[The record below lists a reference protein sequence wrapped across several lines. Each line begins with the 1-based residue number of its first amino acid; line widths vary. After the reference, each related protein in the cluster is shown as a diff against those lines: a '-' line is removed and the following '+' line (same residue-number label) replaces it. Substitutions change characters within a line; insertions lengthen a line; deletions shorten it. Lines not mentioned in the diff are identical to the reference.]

1 MQSVYLSKGRELLKL
16 LINNGFEGY
25 FVGECVRNTIMNI
38 DFSRSDIVTNAR
50 IDDLKRIN
58 NYIFNDSATYIDDN
72 TIKVVYNDY
81 DFYFKSFSALENQMN
96 DNRTKLT
103 KHYSSNLLDEL
114 ATRDFTIDAIAM
126 SYSGK
131 VTDAYNGVDD
141 IKAKRIRT
149 ITNPKIRFNNYP
161 LEILEAIKLVGELK
175 FQVSDKTYQAMVK
188 KAKLLITQNK
198 EEIFDYM
205 DAILHAKYS
214 KKAFAYLLSRGIYK
228 NIPSLDK
235 GLKAISHTNKD
246 ISIEELLLASF
257 VLNGEIDRDYLTYIE
272 DRETFE
278 AIFNLAMSQK
288 KGIYE
293 PFVLFK
299 NGEKVA
305 IEANFINYL
314 IGRDHIRAKAISKD
328 YNELKI
334 KSYNDLA
341 YDVLEI
347 SKITNFD
354 RENET
359 IKEIIDN
366 VVLNILSETL
376 RNDHDEIERFVLK
389 ELTTKGIYFDIE
401 RKEEKVI
408 VKRDDDEVI
417 QSSIN
422 ADYTPSYNLT
432 DDELAI
438 SESMK
443 EEESE
448 SDADLTNHRLR
459 ILEERLNEQDRLL
472 QEKNERLQELENQ
485 KILETTQKL
494 VSSGLDAIKHD
505 TQLASMI
512 KNVDDFELE
521 YRNFIIEYLEKEK
534 KNDEQL

>member
-161 LEILEAIKLVGELK
+161 LEILGAIKLVGELK

-198 EEIFDYM
+198 EEIFNYM

-257 VLNGEIDRDYLTYIE
+257 VLNGEIDRDYKTALYW
-272 DRETFE
+272 
-278 AIFNLAMSQK
+278 FNLSAQQ
-288 KGIYE
+288 
-293 PFVLFK
+293 
-299 NGEKVA
+299 
-305 IEANFINYL
+305 NYAL
-314 IGRDHIRAKAISKD
+314 GQNAVGYLRFRKDGLGDIGRTQRQQFFLKA
-328 YNELKI
+328 
-334 KSYNDLA
+334 
-341 YDVLEI
+341 
-347 SKITNFD
+347 F
-354 RENET
+354 
-359 IKEIIDN
+359 
-366 VVLNILSETL
+366 
-376 RNDHDEIERFVLK
+376 
-389 ELTTKGIYFDIE
+389 
-401 RKEEKVI
+401 
-408 VKRDDDEVI
+408 
-417 QSSIN
+417 
-422 ADYTPSYNLT
+422 
-432 DDELAI
+432 
-438 SESMK
+438 
-443 EEESE
+443 
-448 SDADLTNHRLR
+448 
-459 ILEERLNEQDRLL
+459 
-472 QEKNERLQELENQ
+472 
-485 KILETTQKL
+485 
-494 VSSGLDAIKHD
+494 
-505 TQLASMI
+505 
-512 KNVDDFELE
+512 
-521 YRNFIIEYLEKEK
+521 FIIFPIHLAMPSLDLRKTLPVNPSITTTSASPLK
-534 KNDEQL
+534 TSLPSI